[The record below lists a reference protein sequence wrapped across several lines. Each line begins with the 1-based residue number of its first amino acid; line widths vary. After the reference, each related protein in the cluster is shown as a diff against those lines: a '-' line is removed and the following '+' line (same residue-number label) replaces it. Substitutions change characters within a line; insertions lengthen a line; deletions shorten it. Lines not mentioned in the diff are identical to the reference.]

1 MCAQPII
8 NPALPFVGAIP
19 GGLQPG
25 RMIRVQGVAHPNA
38 RCFSINLQCGPGS
51 SSQDDIALHL
61 SPVFS
66 PPPRLVR
73 NSLQN
78 QQWGPEESH
87 GPYFPFVVG
96 QNFEILILTEGDEY
110 KIAVNGQ
117 HFCEFKHRI
126 PIYRVTSLSIN
137 GEATINQINY
147 EGTVSPMQQ
156 PSAGGFSGGF
166 ISTPGMPTS
175 TSPTCLLPPQ
185 AYSGSNPIPPP
196 RTSYGPQPPTSY
208 GQQPYPTQ
216 PGVPYQ
222 TNPYGAPPL
231 PPGSNPYGTPPV
243 PPGSSHYG
251 PSPYGVPPGGYS
263 SGYPHGS
270 KQSGGLGSLL
280 PSGLAA
286 GLGALAGSSLLGK
299 GKQDSD
305 KKETSTLTT
314 EALKTGIGLLAE
326 AAAVSA
332 AEPKEREKMGDNQ
345 RHNGKGKDSSA
356 ADAAL
361 AVGVEILT
369 NAAVSSM
376 TKSKLHGSKEHS
388 NITSLALASGVGLLA
403 DAAASSL
410 SSSIHGGGY
419 PGYPYG
425 KPKSSSP
432 IPIGL
437 AAGAGALAGA
447 AMLGKSPL
455 KIGKKMKKLYKHKG
469 FKHKGFKH
477 KGWHMG
483 GWHSSSSSSSSEE
496 E

>member
-25 RMIRVQGVAHPNA
+25 RMIRVSGVAHPTA

-51 SSQDDIALHL
+51 TSQDDIALHL

-96 QNFEILILTEGDEY
+96 QHFEILILTEGDEY

-126 PIYRVTSLSIN
+126 PIYRVTSLSVN
-137 GEATINQINY
+137 GDATINEIKY
-147 EGTVSPMQQ
+147 EGTISPLGGMQQ
-156 PSAGGFSGGF
+156 PSTGGFSGGF
-166 ISTPGMPTS
+166 LPPPGMPTA
-175 TSPTCLLPPQ
+175 TSPSCPP
-185 AYSGSNPIPPP
+185 AYSVPNPP
-196 RTSYGPQPPTSY
+196 SPTPY

-216 PGVPYQ
+216 SGLPYQ
-222 TNPYGAPPL
+222 PNPYGAPPL

-243 PPGSSHYG
+243 PPGSNPYG
-251 PSPYGVPPGGYS
+251 TSPYGMPQGN
-263 SGYPHGS
+263 YPQAS
-270 KQSGGLGSLL
+270 KSGGLGSLL

-286 GLGALAGSSLLGK
+286 GIGALAGSTLLGK
-299 GKQDSD
+299 GMK
-305 KKETSTLTT
+305 
-314 EALKTGIGLLAE
+314 
-326 AAAVSA
+326 
-332 AEPKEREKMGDNQ
+332 
-345 RHNGKGKDSSA
+345 H
-356 ADAAL
+356 
-361 AVGVEILT
+361 
-369 NAAVSSM
+369 
-376 TKSKLHGSKEHS
+376 
-388 NITSLALASGVGLLA
+388 
-403 DAAASSL
+403 
-410 SSSIHGGGY
+410 GGY

>member
-166 ISTPGMPTS
+166 ISPPGMPTS
-175 TSPTCLLPPQ
+175 TSPLPPQ

-196 RTSYGPQPPTSY
+196 PTSY

-216 PGVPYQ
+216 PGGVHYQ

-243 PPGSSHYG
+243 PPGSSPYG

-286 GLGALAGSSLLGK
+286 GLGALAGSALLGK

-305 KKETSTLTT
+305 KKESSTLTT

-376 TKSKLHGSKEHS
+376 IESKPKDKNEQLS
-388 NITSLALASGVGLLA
+388 
-403 DAAASSL
+403 DFAAGIGKLTEAAVVSATEQK
-410 SSSIHGGGY
+410 HGGY

-447 AMLGKSPL
+447 AMLGKSPVSN
-455 KIGKKMKKLYKHKG
+455 
-469 FKHKGFKH
+469 F
-477 KGWHMG
+477 
-483 GWHSSSSSSSSEE
+483 
-496 E
+496 